1 MSNESTQQQPQVPLL
16 PLAAIVGLFFLFLF
30 LVFIFYVRERPP
42 TVASGS
48 LLPEE
53 RHELLRELRETEK
66 ETMTTYGWVDRDEGM
81 VRLPIERAMELTIQE
96 INGGR
101 STD

>member
-1 MSNESTQQQPQVPLL
+1 MSDESTHPSQVPLL
-16 PLAAIVGLFFLFLF
+16 PLLAIVGLFFLFFF
-30 LVFIFYVRERPP
+30 LVFVFYVRERPP

-48 LLPEE
+48 MLPEE
-53 RHELLRELRETEK
+53 RIGLLRDLQEAEK
-66 ETMTTYGWVDRDEGM
+66 EQMTTYGWVDRDGEV

-101 STD
+101 PTD